1 MTHETTDDLAAL
13 QRLLD
18 ESYVAAGAHLR
29 SIITPE
35 RRLDAAATV
44 ELLGGM
50 TLLSL
55 ATVTR
60 DGRPLLG
67 PVDGLFYRGEYW
79 FGSAPTSLRF
89 VHIRERPHVSATHL
103 PSEAYQVT
111 VHGRAVI
118 EGSAPDLPE
127 SFRALCSEI
136 YGDWW
141 EDFGA
146 DGLYARIEADR
157 MFTFYLDPAQA
168 AGDAVAD
175 A

>member
-1 MTHETTDDLAAL
+1 MARETAEDLAKL

-18 ESYVAAGAHLR
+18 ASYEAAGAHLR

-35 RRLDAAATV
+35 RRLDAASTA
-44 ELLGGM
+44 ELLEGM

-60 DGRPLLG
+60 DGRPLVC

-79 FGSAPTSLRF
+79 FSSATNSLRF
-89 VHIRERPHVSATHL
+89 VHIRERPHLSATHL

-118 EGSAPDLPE
+118 AGSGDDLPAGLRE
-127 SFRALCSEI
+127 ICSEL
-136 YGDWW
+136 YGEWW
-141 EDFGA
+141 SEFA
-146 DGLYARIEADR
+146 STSLYARIEADR
-157 MFTFYLDPAQA
+157 MFTFYLAPGE
-168 AGDAVAD
+168 AGAD
-175 A
+175 GD